1 MPDRDDIDS
10 STIEDAADDTDNGIV
25 IDVATRYLPEQ
36 SIPAENRFVFAYTI
50 TINNRGA
57 EAVRLLNRHWRI
69 TDANNKVQEVRGEG
83 VVGEQPLIEA
93 GGSFRYTSGSLLE
106 TAVGTMEGSY
116 EMISSSGRSFN
127 APIAVFSLARPGV
140 LH

>member
-1 MPDRDDIDS
+1 MPDRNAADS
-10 STIEDAADDTDNGIV
+10 SSHDIV
-25 IDVATRYLPEQ
+25 IDVATRYVAEQ
-36 SIPAENRFVFAYTI
+36 SVPADNRYVFSYTI
-50 TINNRGA
+50 TISNRGD

-93 GGSFRYTSGSLLE
+93 GGSYRYTSGSLLQ

-127 APIAVFSLARPGV
+127 APIAVFSLAQPGA

>member
-1 MPDRDDIDS
+1 MPDRNDTHTDS
-10 STIEDAADDTDNGIV
+10 SLDADGNDIAIE
-25 IDVATRYLPEQ
+25 VATRYLAEQ
-36 SIPAENRFVFAYTI
+36 STPAENRFVFAYTI
-50 TINNRGA
+50 TISNRGS

-69 TDANNKVQEVRGEG
+69 TDANNRVQEVRGEG

-93 GGSFRYTSGSLLE
+93 GGSYRYTSGSLLE

-116 EMISSSGRSFN
+116 EMISTSGRSFN
-127 APIAVFSLARPGV
+127 APIAVFSLAQPGA